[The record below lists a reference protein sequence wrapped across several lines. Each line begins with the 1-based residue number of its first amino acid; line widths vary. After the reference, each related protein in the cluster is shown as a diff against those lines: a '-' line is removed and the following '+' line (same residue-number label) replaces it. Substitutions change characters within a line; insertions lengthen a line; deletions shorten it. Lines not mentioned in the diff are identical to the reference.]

1 MGTIIGEGITFD
13 DVLLV
18 PQYSEVTPNMID
30 LTTHLTKKVV
40 LNIPMMSAAMDTVTE
55 HRMAIAMARQGGI
68 GIIHKNMS
76 IQAQAD
82 EVDKVKRSEY
92 GVITDPF
99 YLSPEHTLEDANALM
114 AKKLAA
120 CLSQHDYDIIVT
132 PHLYPAETLTYMK
145 KKGMLQIPAAA
156 IGTDYTCIPFWEE
169 TDLDAYFLPHEDCV
183 SEYVHRGIPADRLY
197 PYGIPVSGAFSPA
210 EDRILAKM
218 HARNALNLPQGV
230 PICLVMS
237 GSMGFGKLAIFAAE
251 LSLRLKSGEHM
262 VIICGNNKRIYTVLQ
277 KQFQNNPR
285 VHILGYTNR
294 VADYMD
300 ACDVIFTKPGGL
312 TSTEALVKR
321 IPIVHTAPIPGCE
334 TANRNFFVK
343 RHLSVSS
350 KYIAKQITLGKRL
363 LSDTQ
368 DPHGNRSLREEM
380 LLAQK
385 ENGKPDAAVHII
397 KTLEKL

>member
-1 MGTIIGEGITFD
+1 MQNGDGRMKILILSCNTGEGHNSAGWAVKEYLELQGHQVVMED
-13 DVLLV
+13 MMLL
-18 PQYSEVTPNMID
+18 
-30 LTTHLTKKVV
+30 KG
-40 LNIPMMSAAMDTVTE
+40 
-55 HRMAIAMARQGGI
+55 ARTSKAVGGAYV
-68 GIIHKNMS
+68 GIVKHFPLLFGLGYRLGGWVS
-76 IQAQAD
+76 S
-82 EVDKVKRSEY
+82 DKRKSPVYYACSLLAGTLK
-92 GVITDPF
+92 G
-99 YLSPEHTLEDANALM
+99 YLEQNRFGAV
-114 AKKLAA
+114 
-120 CLSQHDYDIIVT
+120 VT
-132 PHLYPAETLTYMK
+132 PHLYPAETLTAMK
-145 KKGMLQIPAAA
+145 KKGWLKIPVVA

-169 TDLDAYFLPHEDCV
+169 TDCDYYVIPHEDLID
-183 SEYVHRGIPADRLY
+183 EFAKRGVPREKLL
-197 PYGIPVSGAFSPA
+197 PWGIPVRQNFMK
-210 EDRILAKM
+210 EWDKRE
-218 HARNALNLPQGV
+218 ARKICHIPQESKSY
-230 PICLVMS
+230 LVMG

>member
-1 MGTIIGEGITFD
+1 MKILILSCNTGEGHNAAGKAIREAAIRCGHTADMLDMF
-13 DVLLV
+13 LL
-18 PQYSEVTPNMID
+18 SG
-30 LTTHLTKKVV
+30 KKTSHAVGGAYV
-40 LNIPMMSAAMDTVTE
+40 ELVKHMPHAFGMLYKIG
-55 HRMAIAMARQGGI
+55 MAISSNK
-68 GIIHKNMS
+68 HK
-76 IQAQAD
+76 
-82 EVDKVKRSEY
+82 
-92 GVITDPF
+92 
-99 YLSPEHTLEDANALM
+99 SPVYYANALM

-132 PHLYPAETLTYMK
+132 PHLYPAETMTYLK
-145 KKGMLQIPAAA
+145 KKGMLKIPAAA

>member
-1 MGTIIGEGITFD
+1 MKVLILSCNTGEGHNYAGRALKECIESHHDTAD
-13 DVLLV
+13 MLDIMMLAGPRVSKLV
-18 PQYSEVTPNMID
+18 GNSYV
-30 LTTHLTKKVV
+30 
-40 LNIPMMSAAMDTVTE
+40 NIVRHAP
-55 HRMAIAMARQGGI
+55 RLFQCLYKLGGLVSSSR
-68 GIIHKNMS
+68 HH
-76 IQAQAD
+76 
-82 EVDKVKRSEY
+82 
-92 GVITDPF
+92 
-99 YLSPEHTLEDANALM
+99 SPVYYANALL
-114 AKKLAA
+114 AKKLKHY
-120 CLSQHDYDIIVT
+120 LDTHHYDIIVT
-132 PHLYPAETLTYMK
+132 PHLFPAQTLTYMK
-145 KKGMLQIPAAA
+145 EKNLLSQKIVA
-156 IGTDYTCIPFWEE
+156 IETDYTCIPFWEE
-169 TDLDAYFLPHEDCV
+169 TDCDYYIIPHYELID
-183 SEYVHRGIPADRLY
+183 EFAAKGIPRERLK
-197 PYGIPVSGAFSPA
+197 PYGIPVRPAFSDQS
-210 EDRILAKM
+210 DRQKARVRCRIPK
-218 HARNALNLPQGV
+218 HAQVYL
-230 PICLVMS
+230 IMS

>member
-1 MGTIIGEGITFD
+1 MKILILSCNTGEGHNAAGKAIREAAIRCGHTADMLDMF
-13 DVLLV
+13 LL
-18 PQYSEVTPNMID
+18 SG
-30 LTTHLTKKVV
+30 KKTSHAVGGAYV
-40 LNIPMMSAAMDTVTE
+40 ELVKHMPHAFGMLYKIG
-55 HRMAIAMARQGGI
+55 MAISSSK
-68 GIIHKNMS
+68 HK
-76 IQAQAD
+76 
-82 EVDKVKRSEY
+82 
-92 GVITDPF
+92 
-99 YLSPEHTLEDANALM
+99 SPVYYTNALM

-120 CLSQHDYDIIVT
+120 YLKQHDYDIIVT
-132 PHLYPAETLTYMK
+132 PHLYPAETMTYMK
-145 KKGMLQIPAAA
+145 KKGMLKIPAAA

-169 TDLDAYFLPHEDCV
+169 TNLDAYFLPHEDCV
-183 SEYVHRGIPADRLY
+183 AEYVHRGIPAGKLY
-197 PYGIPVSGAFSPA
+197 PYGIPVGEAFSPSG
-210 EDRILAKM
+210 DRILAKVR
-218 HARNALNLPQGV
+218 ARDSLNLPQDI

-251 LSLRLKSGEHM
+251 LSLRLKSGEHI
-262 VIICGNNKRIYTVLQ
+262 VIICGSNKRIYNVLQ

-363 LSDTQ
+363 LSDSPDT
-368 DPHGNRSLREEM
+368 HGNSSLREEM

-385 ENGKPDAAVHII
+385 ENGKPDAAIHII
-397 KTLEKL
+397 KKLEKL